1 MGTIMPR
8 LVTLVS
14 IFLDSI
20 MLQLAYLVSI
30 SLIPFYYYFY
40 CLFAGF
46 KVDYQ
51 VHALLGYQNAAT
63 PNLTVSRA
71 GRDDPGIIAQMECFV
86 LEEAKSVYI
95 ISRVTSPKQNISSSS

>member
-71 GRDDPGIIAQMECFV
+71 GRDDPGNHCPKCFV